1 MGVWTSGRA
10 NPGGGHVQPMETLH
24 TSWSPALW
32 QQFGAAVDMLDN
44 ALVACPASQW
54 RERLWSDP
62 PDHPQ
67 PPFGEFWFIAYHTL
81 KWLDLYLSSVV
92 ESPTGGTPPSPPSPF
107 PAPALDAD
115 PPERPYTKDELRAY
129 LAYTKQKCQ
138 STIETLT
145 DERARAPYEFPW
157 EKEQGRPIS
166 YLELMLY
173 TMRHV
178 QEHAAQLSLFLGQHG
193 IPDADLDWVPR
204 AKREG

>member
-1 MGVWTSGRA
+1 MQTL
-10 NPGGGHVQPMETLH
+10 ETLDS
-24 TSWSPALW
+24 TWSRALW
-32 QQFGAAVDMLDN
+32 RQFGAAIEMLDN
-44 ALVACPASQW
+44 AVVVCPASLW

-67 PPFGEFWFIAYHTL
+67 PPFGEFWCIAYHTL
-81 KWLDLYLSSVV
+81 YWLDVYLSSVA
-92 ESPTGGTPPSPPSPF
+92 ESPAGVTPPSPF

-115 PPERPYTKDELRAY
+115 DDPPERPYAKDDLRAY

-138 STIETLT
+138 NTIATLT
-145 DERARAPYEFPW
+145 SERAGAPYDFPW
-157 EKEQGRPIS
+157 EKGQGRPIS
-166 YLELMLY
+166 TLELLLY

-204 AKREG
+204 AQGEA